1 LEETALDAGQ
11 LKGLE
16 VILIAGAVAWFYFS
30 QINSLKKLKKEREE
44 KDKKK
49 QEGGGDSSRKSPGG

>member
-30 QINSLKKLKKEREE
+30 QMNSLKKLKKEREE
-44 KDKKK
+44 KEKKN
-49 QEGGGDSSRKSPGG
+49 QEGGSSSGTKPGG